1 MAVFPVAP
9 IARALPSGSTT
20 VGPISA
26 TIFGQACGSVEG
38 VEPAGTHSF
47 VAGRYFSAFGIEVQS
62 TASTVPSGSRTKDSS
77 EHWSLLSGPA
87 LNVPVTGSK
96 NAV

>member
-1 MAVFPVAP
+1 MAVSPVAP

-26 TIFGQACGSVEG
+26 TMFGQACGSVDG
-38 VEPAGTHSF
+38 VVPAGTHSF
-47 VAGRYFSAFGIEVQS
+47 EEGRYFSALGIAVQS
-62 TASTVPSGSRTKDSS
+62 TTSTVPSGSRTKDSS
-77 EHWSLLSGPA
+77 AHRSLLFGPA